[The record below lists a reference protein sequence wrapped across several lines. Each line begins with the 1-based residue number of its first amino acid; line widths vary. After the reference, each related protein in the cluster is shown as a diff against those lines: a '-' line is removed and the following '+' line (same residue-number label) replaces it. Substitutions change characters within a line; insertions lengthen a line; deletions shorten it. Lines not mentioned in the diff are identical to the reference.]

1 MSELFCTGKILVSVF
16 GYNKNAVFECLF
28 FTFCWRH
35 FCQKESVL
43 LSIHAQI
50 LIQMWT
56 WMLILE
62 ESGMPFG
69 NGCRCWHFGGQPG
82 QGVGLSLPSGPSQQT
97 VHRRLLFT
105 ALGSMPCSVLEKVW
119 IQWHHPEPWP
129 VTLSEEM
136 FLQGSTMQE
145 GLCLQNTF
153 QRTVV
158 LIATP
163 VSKSRQLEKLV
174 ALNPTSHASL
184 PS

>member
-1 MSELFCTGKILVSVF
+1 MILLRLWEADTTRKWRGVTFLF
-16 GYNKNAVFECLF
+16 KNMIWKWCL
-28 FTFCWRH
+28 
-35 FCQKESVL
+35 S